1 VVTSLLVIW
10 IVVVISHDS
19 DDCIDEMK
27 MLIIYSEEMQ
37 NIILTALNNKI

>member
-1 VVTSLLVIW
+1 MVTSLLVIW
-10 IVVVISHDS
+10 SGSDDS